1 MSAFSQ
7 KQYSWSHSVCEQILF
22 QDCNSSGQVIR
33 VSAIFS
39 NSSHVTLRVKTGT
52 HVFDID
58 SIGLIKMD
66 NIIYNG
72 NNYTDGNV
80 TIKLTRSGL
89 LIKASIENIT
99 VVSAE
104 VSIGVKGKMSLWAE
118 KSFVPFLCGVCTVS
132 GKYPDFSSYAIG
144 TETCTG
150 LAPPVLIRKD
160 FNFTFT
166 DIEYTFRPDMLV
178 EVIQNVEDS
187 FIAFV
192 TKIDFM
198 QNVSM
203 STRVVQFHVL
213 YEVGIYT
220 FSLNE
225 ITAGKALNA
234 AFGYPATLYNGTIL
248 PCNMPMIPV
257 VCIPLNPLVR
267 DTFIYQVCEQLGVD
281 MYYFYLACMESKCF
295 HTDENATC
303 SVLEALNTVCID
315 AIRDVNRT
323 NVNLPEPAD
332 SACYSGQNSSDFVGF
347 TDCFNRDRRY
357 CPAIPEFFTHLT
369 CQVVPVASAGVAISP
384 LLKYTF
390 GEYQVEPTYVAS
402 QFDCEYMLLKLLVP
416 NFRNAYDKIEMQIAL
431 GAEGSIKV
439 AVMTIAG
446 INIYGVNSSA
456 NYTDQWVNLFFTGS
470 ILNVKVHRHVYS
482 SAEGLCKMYNKT
494 LATYIVSDRLFSG
507 DAPVCT
513 ANSTLEVLTETSSST
528 SSTLTTTGSDDNEQ
542 IRILVFSLVAAV
554 TGICLMCCG
563 CFLYRRKS
571 KKATGFGIPKHVQF
585 IYTL

>member
-7 KQYSWSHSVCEQILF
+7 KQYSWAHSVCEQILF
-22 QDCNSSGQVIR
+22 QDCSSSGQVIR

-58 SIGLIKMD
+58 SIGLIKTD

-80 TIKLTRSGL
+80 TIKLTRSGVF
-89 LIKASIENIT
+89 IQASIENIT
-99 VVSAE
+99 VISAK
-104 VSIGVKGKMSLWAE
+104 VSIGVEGILSLWAE

-150 LAPPVLIRKD
+150 QAPVLIRKD
-160 FNFTFT
+160 FNLTFT
-166 DIEYTFRPDMLV
+166 DIEYTFRPDLLV

-187 FIAFV
+187 YIAFV

-198 QNVSM
+198 KNVSA
-203 STRVVQFHVL
+203 STREVQFHVL

-225 ITAGKALNA
+225 ITAGNQLNA
-234 AFGYPATLYNGTIL
+234 AFAYPATLYNGTIS

-281 MYYFYLACMESKCF
+281 MNYFYLACMESKCF

-303 SVLEALNTVCID
+303 SVLNALHTVCTD
-315 AIRDVNRT
+315 AIPDVNRT
-323 NVNLPEPAD
+323 DVNLPRFECEVVD
-332 SACYSGQNSSDFVGF
+332 TSWVKVNLC
-347 TDCFNRDRRY
+347 DRRTECFHRFMLFDEY
-357 CPAIPEFFTHLT
+357 LT

-384 LLKYTF
+384 FHKFTF
-390 GEYQVEPTYVAS
+390 AANQVESSYAS
-402 QFDCEYMLLKLLVP
+402 QFDCTYMLLKLLVP
-416 NFRNAYDKIEMQIAL
+416 GYNYEIEMQIAL

-439 AVMTIAG
+439 AVMSIEGT
-446 INIYGVNSSA
+446 NIYGFNSSA
-456 NYTDQWVNLFFTGS
+456 NYTDNWVDLSFTGS
-470 ILNVKVHRHVYS
+470 ILNVKVRKHVYNY
-482 SAEGLCKMYNKT
+482 AEGLC
-494 LATYIVSDRLFSG
+494 SG

-513 ANSTLEVLTETSSST
+513 ANGTLEVLTETSSST
-528 SSTLTTTGSDDNEQ
+528 STTTSTSTGSDDNEQ
-542 IRILVFSLVAAV
+542 IRILVLSLVGAV
-554 TGICLMCCG
+554 IGICLMCCVF
-563 CFLYRRKS
+563 FLYRRKS